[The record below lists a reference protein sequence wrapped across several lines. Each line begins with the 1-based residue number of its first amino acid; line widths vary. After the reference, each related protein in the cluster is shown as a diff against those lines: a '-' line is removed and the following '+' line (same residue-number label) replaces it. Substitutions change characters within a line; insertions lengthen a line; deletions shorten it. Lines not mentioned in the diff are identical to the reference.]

1 MSKPSR
7 FLIFLS
13 KRRALLIVIVAAL
26 LIELLSA
33 VQYVFTHRLLED
45 ELERRAELELTL
57 KAIITKGLIQDSER
71 TVKSHIK
78 EVKSNLSNP
87 DSLAG
92 IVAWTLKHAPHLEG
106 CGIAFS
112 PGYYGGRHELFEPYA
127 LRTDSGI
134 LSLELAG
141 EEFDYTR
148 YGFYNDI
155 RKRKENSWVGPYY
168 DHYLHE
174 QIVSYAVPI
183 YDESGDTVAVYGI
196 DIHTGDLGDTLNY
209 RHLYPSSFVFLLTE
223 HGQLLAGPKDPEQQQ
238 RVEQMT
244 ALMGDSTVEKR
255 WNQRGTMR
263 IISHYDREAD
273 DNLTLFFANMRG
285 QPHWQ
290 VAVVCYDDE
299 VYAPLIWLRL
309 RLLLFSLLAFGILL
323 FLISAFARSE
333 QKLRQRTMEQNRIAG
348 ELRIA
353 ADIQQALL
361 PAEEPSLLG
370 RTDVSVEGRLI
381 PAKAVGGDLYNAFVR
396 DGKLFFCIGDVSG
409 KGVPAALIMA
419 IVQALFRTIATREDN
434 PAHIMRHL
442 NESACQGNT
451 KNFFVTLFIGVL
463 DLPTG
468 HFRYCNAGHEVPLV
482 IDHSPL
488 TIDLSSPL
496 SIDHSQQG
504 TAAGECSMFNVQ
516 CSMEKGQCSMLDC
529 LPNLPIG
536 ILDDFDYQMQS
547 MTMKPG
553 SALFL
558 YTDGL
563 TEARNEENKLLG
575 REAVLQMVSKF
586 NTSEPKELVAKAIQA
601 WHAFVGST
609 EQSDDLT
616 LLAVRYTPMHAQE
629 LFSEALTL
637 GNDVQEVEALG
648 AFVKGIA
655 AKLSLERSLAS
666 KLRLAV
672 EEAVVNVMEYAY
684 PKGTTGQVDI
694 RATSDGQRLRFVIT
708 DNGIPFNPTEVS
720 QADTTL
726 SAEERPVGGLGILLV
741 RQLMDSINYERI
753 GTQNVLTLQKTLP
766 KTVNPTK

>member
-1 MSKPSR
+1 
-7 FLIFLS
+7 
-13 KRRALLIVIVAAL
+13 
-26 LIELLSA
+26 
-33 VQYVFTHRLLED
+33 
-45 ELERRAELELTL
+45 
-57 KAIITKGLIQDSER
+57 
-71 TVKSHIK
+71 
-78 EVKSNLSNP
+78 
-87 DSLAG
+87 
-92 IVAWTLKHAPHLEG
+92 
-106 CGIAFS
+106 
-112 PGYYGGRHELFEPYA
+112 
-127 LRTDSGI
+127 
-134 LSLELAG
+134 
-141 EEFDYTR
+141 
-148 YGFYNDI
+148 
-155 RKRKENSWVGPYY
+155 
-168 DHYLHE
+168 
-174 QIVSYAVPI
+174 
-183 YDESGDTVAVYGI
+183 
-196 DIHTGDLGDTLNY
+196 
-209 RHLYPSSFVFLLTE
+209 
-223 HGQLLAGPKDPEQQQ
+223 
-238 RVEQMT
+238 
-244 ALMGDSTVEKR
+244 
-255 WNQRGTMR
+255 
-263 IISHYDREAD
+263 
-273 DNLTLFFANMRG
+273 
-285 QPHWQ
+285 
-290 VAVVCYDDE
+290 
-299 VYAPLIWLRL
+299 
-309 RLLLFSLLAFGILL
+309 
-323 FLISAFARSE
+323 
-333 QKLRQRTMEQNRIAG
+333 
-348 ELRIA
+348 
-353 ADIQQALL
+353 
-361 PAEEPSLLG
+361 
-370 RTDVSVEGRLI
+370 
-381 PAKAVGGDLYNAFVR
+381 
-396 DGKLFFCIGDVSG
+396 
-409 KGVPAALIMA
+409 
-419 IVQALFRTIATREDN
+419 
-434 PAHIMRHL
+434 
-442 NESACQGNT
+442 
-451 KNFFVTLFIGVL
+451 
-463 DLPTG
+463 
-468 HFRYCNAGHEVPLV
+468 
-482 IDHSPL
+482 
-488 TIDLSSPL
+488 
-496 SIDHSQQG
+496 
-504 TAAGECSMFNVQ
+504 
-516 CSMEKGQCSMLDC
+516 MLDC

>member
-7 FLIFLS
+7 LSTFLT
-13 KRRALLIVIVAAL
+13 RRRTLLIVIVAAL

-33 VQYVFTHRLLED
+33 AQYYFTHRLLED
-45 ELERRAELELTL
+45 ELEKRAEMELTF
-57 KAIITKGLIQDSER
+57 KAIITKSLINDSES

-106 CGIAFS
+106 CGVAFN
-112 PGYYGGRHELFEPYA
+112 PGYYGGLGELFEPYA

-134 LSLELAG
+134 RCLELAG
-141 EEFDYTR
+141 EAFDYTR
-148 YGFYNDI
+148 YGFYRDI
-155 RKRKENSWVGPYY
+155 RERKENAWVGPY
-168 DHYLHE
+168 DDRYLHKRL
-174 QIVSYAVPI
+174 ISYAVPI
-183 YDESGDTVAVYGI
+183 YDGSGDTVAVYGI
-196 DIHTGDLGDTLNY
+196 DIDTRDLGDTLNF
-209 RHLYPSSFVFLLTE
+209 RHIYPSSFVFLFTE
-223 HGQLLAGPKDPEQQQ
+223 HGELIAGPKAAEQQSKA
-238 RVEQMT
+238 EQIA

-309 RLLLFSLLAFGILL
+309 RLLLLSLLAFGILL

-353 ADIQQALL
+353 SDIQQALL

-482 IDHSPL
+482 ILPEVNSEKLKVKNESNSAADKGNLDSSLFTLHSSL
-488 TIDLSSPL
+488 LES
-496 SIDHSQQG
+496 
-504 TAAGECSMFNVQ
+504 
-516 CSMEKGQCSMLDC
+516 K
-529 LPNLPIG
+529 PNLPIG

-563 TEARNEENKLLG
+563 TEARNEDNKLLG

-586 NTSEPKELVAKAIQA
+586 STSEPKELVAKAIQA

-648 AFVKGIA
+648 AFVKGVA

-753 GTQNVLTLQKTLP
+753 GSQNVLTLQKTLP

>member
-33 VQYVFTHRLLED
+33 VQYIFTHRLLED

-112 PGYYGGRHELFEPYA
+112 PGYYGGRRGLFEPDA

-134 LSLELAG
+134 LCLELAG
-141 EEFDYTR
+141 EKFDYTR
-148 YGFYNDI
+148 YGVYNDI

-183 YDESGDTVAVYGI
+183 YDESGDTIAVYGI

-244 ALMGDSTVEKR
+244 ALINDSAVSRE
-255 WNQRGTMR
+255 WNSRGTVR

-353 ADIQQALL
+353 SDIQQALL

-370 RTDVSVEGRLI
+370 RTDICVEGRLI

-482 IDHSPL
+482 ILPEVNSEKLKEKNESNSAADKGNLDSSLFTLHSSL
-488 TIDLSSPL
+488 LES
-496 SIDHSQQG
+496 
-504 TAAGECSMFNVQ
+504 
-516 CSMEKGQCSMLDC
+516 K
-529 LPNLPIG
+529 PNLPIG

-648 AFVKGIA
+648 AFVKGVA

-753 GTQNVLTLQKTLP
+753 GSQNVLTLQKTLP